1 MEMKAVGKTFL
12 QARIFNAD
20 QTKKSMS
27 GPDWAALFG
36 NFINAARTAVEGRSG
51 EIIKLTHDGLLAIFD
66 VATAGVQ
73 AGVEL
78 QEAMIS
84 IPGSVSCAAGIAT
97 GQAYLVQLGENGQVD
112 YIGNTIDIVRSLA
125 IRARGNAILYH
136 NPSASHIEEMQI
148 RSKAGEASDR
158 PPSAYFVLQS
168 PIKIPTLNKPV
179 PFHSIFWQAQPTHFL
194 TTSPVEEVSE
204 APIHRDDKNEEQ
216 IYFGRVSAFKKERGF
231 GFIQYYSEDQEYNEI
246 YFHMTYVINQIPVQ
260 EHDHVQFTIKPGKE
274 GRPQACSVLVM
285 GSRLQGQ
292 MESLEGNGSG
302 YITIHNQDFGLIRF
316 FVLPQELKSKE
327 IKVNDVVEFTVGSG
341 SDTEGL
347 IAVDVKLCQS
357 KEQISEVVGTGD
369 NLKTGTT
376 ERAVITVYFVEKGYG
391 FAKCRRNNVYV
402 HVSELASPEN
412 IPNPG
417 DIIEFEVFPGRDGT
431 YRANNI
437 RLVMRKGLTL

>member
-1 MEMKAVGKTFL
+1 MDMKTVEKTFL

-20 QTKKSMS
+20 QTKKNLS
-27 GPDWAALFG
+27 GPDWAVFFG
-36 NFINAARTAVEGRSG
+36 NFIKAAG
-51 EIIKLTHDGLLAIFD
+51 ESVNPQLGQIVKLTHDGILAVFED
-66 VATAGVQ
+66 TAQGAQ
-73 AGVEL
+73 SAINL
-78 QEAMIS
+78 QEAMEA
-84 IPGSVSCAAGIAT
+84 IPGNYSCAIGVAS
-97 GQAYLVQLGENGQVD
+97 GQAYEFQLRADGQVD
-112 YIGNTIDIVRSLA
+112 YVGTTMDIVRSLA
-125 IRARGNAILYH
+125 IRARGNAILLFS
-136 NPSASHIEEMQI
+136 PSPNHGENIKIQ
-148 RSKAGEASDR
+148 SKAGESTSR
-158 PPSAYFVLQS
+158 PQMAYFIEQA
-168 PIKIPTLNKPV
+168 PIKLPTSTHTV
-179 PFHSIFWQAQPTHFL
+179 PFCSIFWQAQPTHFL
-194 TTSPVEEVSE
+194 TTSPVEDITEIPVQ
-204 APIHRDDKNEEQ
+204 RDNQSEEQ

-231 GFIQYYSEDQEYNEI
+231 GFIQFYTEDQEYNEI
-246 YFHMTYVINQIPVQ
+246 YFHMTYVINQTPVQ

-292 MESLEGNGSG
+292 MESQDKDGSG

-316 FVLPQELKSKE
+316 FAIPQELKSDS

-341 SDTEGL
+341 SDMEGL
-347 IAVDVKLCQS
+347 VAVDIQNCQ
-357 KEQISEVVGTGD
+357 EEDPLSEVVGSGD
-369 NLKTGTT
+369 NLQTGSI

-437 RLVMRKGLTL
+437 RLVMKKGLTL